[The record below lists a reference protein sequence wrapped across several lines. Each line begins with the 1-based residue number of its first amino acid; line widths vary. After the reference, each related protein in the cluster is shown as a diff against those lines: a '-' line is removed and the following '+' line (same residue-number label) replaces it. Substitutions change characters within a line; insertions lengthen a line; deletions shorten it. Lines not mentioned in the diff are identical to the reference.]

1 MKAYPFCMAAM
12 AVLLFTTSCAD
23 SDKAEDIAPGDVP
36 PAVVTSL
43 SNKYPGAAEV
53 KWEKDNHD
61 GKIVYEADF
70 LYDGKKMDA
79 EFDETGTPVDE

>member
-1 MKAYPFCMAAM
+1 MKAYSLFTAAM
-12 AVLLFTTSCAD
+12 AALLFTSCAD
-23 SDKAEDIAPGDVP
+23 GDKAEDIAPGDVP

-70 LYDGKKMDA
+70 LYEGKKMDA
-79 EFDETGTPVDE
+79 EFDEAGTLLEE